1 MSIGQTIRNIRTAK
15 NITLREIEEATGIGN
30 GYLSRL
36 ERGLYSPSTDTLQRI
51 CDAIGAEVIIQDKE
65 GR

>member
-1 MSIGQTIRNIRTAK
+1 MAK
-15 NITLREIEEATGIGN
+15 DITLREIEEATGIRN

-36 ERGLYSPSTDTLQRI
+36 EHGQNSPSIDTLQRI
-51 CDAIGAEVIIQDKE
+51 CDAIGAEIIIQDKE